1 MSSLLE
7 LHQNYK
13 ALYPQYHDPLASY
26 SPDDRKLNEIKRSA
40 LLPYLQELEEK
51 MIIFKNIISV
61 FAVLYDV
68 VVDEFGFSAEVWR
81 LQPIHVPV
89 YAEHLSERNSWI
101 IGCGWSHL
109 RLLQDRIN
117 CMPWG
122 WTFWPEKRVV
132 QTVEDSFMHGG
143 CLAAHNA
150 LRNSVNL

>member
-26 SPDDRKLNEIKRSA
+26 SPDDPKLDEIKRSA

-68 VVDEFGFSAEVWR
+68 VADEFGFSAEVWR
-81 LQPIHVPV
+81 LQPIHIPLH
-89 YAEHLSERNSWI
+89 AEHLSEQNNWV
-101 IGCGWSHL
+101 IGGEWKQI
-109 RLLQDRIN
+109 RLLRDRIN

-122 WTFWPEKRVV
+122 WSFWFEKRVV
-132 QTVEDSFMHGG
+132 QSVEDSFMHGG
-143 CLAAHNA
+143 CQAAHNA

>member
-1 MSSLLE
+1 
-7 LHQNYK
+7 
-13 ALYPQYHDPLASY
+13 
-26 SPDDRKLNEIKRSA
+26 
-40 LLPYLQELEEK
+40 
-51 MIIFKNIISV
+51 MIIFKDIITI

-81 LQPIHVPV
+81 MQPIHVPV

-101 IGCGWSHL
+101 IGCGWPQL

>member
-13 ALYPQYHDPLASY
+13 ALYPQYPDPLACY
-26 SPDDRKLNEIKRSA
+26 SPDDPNLDEIKRSA

-68 VVDEFGFSAEVWR
+68 VADEFGFSAEVWR
-81 LQPIHVPV
+81 LQPIHIPLH
-89 YAEHLSERNSWI
+89 AEHLSEQNNWV
-101 IGCGWSHL
+101 IGGEWKQI
-109 RLLQDRIN
+109 RLLRDRIN

-122 WTFWPEKRVV
+122 WTFWPEDRVV
-132 QTVEDSFMHGG
+132 KPVEEKFMSGG
-143 CLAAHNA
+143 CIAAQNT
-150 LRNSVNL
+150 LKNSVNL

>member
-26 SPDDRKLNEIKRSA
+26 SPDDPNLDEIKRSA

-68 VVDEFGFSAEVWR
+68 VADEFGFSAEVWR
-81 LQPIHVPV
+81 LQPIHIPLHT
-89 YAEHLSERNSWI
+89 EHLSEQNKWV
-101 IGCGWSHL
+101 IGGEWKQI

-122 WTFWPEKRVV
+122 WTFWPEDRVV
-132 QTVEDSFMHGG
+132 KPVEEKFMNGG
-143 CLAAHNA
+143 CLAAQDA
-150 LRNSVNL
+150 LKNSVNL

>member
-26 SPDDRKLNEIKRSA
+26 SPDDPKLDEIKRIA

-101 IGCGWSHL
+101 IGCGWSQL

-122 WTFWPEKRVV
+122 WSFWPEKRVV

-143 CLAAHNA
+143 CLAAQNA
-150 LRNSVNL
+150 LRDSVNL